1 LGFTIEQTESLTI
14 SEQELL
20 SSINVELR
28 EKRSPRSIIID
39 RDSLNLLIWY
49 RTSSYGSGPGRM
61 GFYVKKKI
69 LRLDVNFDTEDIN
82 LGSSRIERFLFI
94 FPKPINQLMNE
105 EEIILLENAI
115 KAWVAIV
122 IDGRKVICEAENLK
136 AVEFETYLKF
146 PGGERAF

>member
-1 LGFTIEQTESLTI
+1 
-14 SEQELL
+14 
-20 SSINVELR
+20 
-28 EKRSPRSIIID
+28 
-39 RDSLNLLIWY
+39 
-49 RTSSYGSGPGRM
+49 M